1 MRHYIPWVREELP
14 SFLMLH
20 TQIKDDEALYEPTE
34 KGILK
39 TAASEVNMMQKSFNE
54 ALAWKQTDTVVYAFH
69 DSKSCS
75 FLKKESFY
83 VWQMKAQQIKL

>member
-1 MRHYIPWVREELP
+1 MRHYISWVREELP

-20 TQIKDDEALYEPTE
+20 TQIKDDEALYELTE

-69 DSKSCS
+69 DSELPF
-75 FLKKESFY
+75 FLKKMESFY
-83 VWQMKAQQIKL
+83 VWQKHSR